1 MEVLTTV
8 VILSVLMMMGLP
20 QYRKVIER
28 GYWDS
33 AGDVLLA
40 IYAGEQTY
48 LTVNGTYKGGLGP
61 GSTMADWREIYVDK
75 PASAGEP
82 VEYSVTAAGPPP
94 TFIAQ
99 AKRICGT
106 CTYNNQVLRID
117 QDKNVGCPG
126 CVVGVDVQW
135 LRP

>member
-33 AGDVLLA
+33 ARDVLLA

-48 LTVNGTYKGGLGP
+48 VTVNGTYKGGLGTA
-61 GSTMADWREIYVDK
+61 SSMTDWRAIYVDK
-75 PASAGEP
+75 PAAAGEP

-94 TFIAQ
+94 TFTAT
-99 AKRICGT
+99 AKRIGGSFDSKT
-106 CTYNNQVLRID
+106 ITID
-117 QDKNVGCPG
+117 QDKAWGG
-126 CVVGVDVQW
+126 TW
-135 LRP
+135 ARP